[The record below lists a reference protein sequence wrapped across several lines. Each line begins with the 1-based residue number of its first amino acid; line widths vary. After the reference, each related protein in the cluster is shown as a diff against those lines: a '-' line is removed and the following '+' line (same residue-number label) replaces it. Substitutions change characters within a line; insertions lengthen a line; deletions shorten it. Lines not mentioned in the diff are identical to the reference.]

1 MAHPDLPDNEGA
13 VEFVDDDDLE
23 ASLDEQPTES
33 ADDVVATMRA
43 MIEAYRRAVA

>member
-1 MAHPDLPDNEGA
+1 VTHPTLPDDEGV

-23 ASLDEQPTES
+23 AALDEQPTES